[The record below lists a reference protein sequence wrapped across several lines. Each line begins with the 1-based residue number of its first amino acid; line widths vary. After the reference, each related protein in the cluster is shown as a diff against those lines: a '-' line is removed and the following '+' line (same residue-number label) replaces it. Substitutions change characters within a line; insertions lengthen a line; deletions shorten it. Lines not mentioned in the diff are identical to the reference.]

1 MCVCEC
7 KVLCLRCVVLLQTEV
22 VRERVPTDTYTHN
35 TVRDRVQSSIRVRPR
50 CCPPAVPVC
59 FQRCQKLPKR
69 RANVTPPSMQSQEEA
84 VEGTEGVHNK
94 PAGGDPAPA
103 NPPSSNEFYF
113 HLPARF
119 PASHMMPIGIGVQ
132 GAVCSAVD
140 IKTGRRLAVKKL
152 SQPFQDVTFAKRA
165 YRELKLMRL
174 VDHPNIIK
182 LLYAYTPQ
190 QTLDTFRDVYIFTE
204 LMDSSLQHVFGTK
217 LDHERISFLVYQM
230 LCGIRYLHS
239 AGIIHRDL
247 KPSNIVVRKNC
258 TLKILDFGLARS
270 IDTSFTMT
278 QYVVTRHYRAPE
290 IILNMEYD
298 TKVDLWSIGCIMAEL
313 ITGAVL
319 FPGTDHVDQWMR
331 IVETL
336 GTPRPEFIA
345 RTTPGTQR
353 YISNQ
358 PVVAGRPFGELFPD
372 EVFEGMASPNVPQL
386 TNDAARD
393 FLRRMLAFDPMERI
407 SVDEALAH
415 PYVSVWYYEEDVMRP
430 PPKPYDHALDAR
442 NLTVEQWKRLLF
454 EEIQDIQR
462 TMSLDEAG

>member
-1 MCVCEC
+1 
-7 KVLCLRCVVLLQTEV
+7 
-22 VRERVPTDTYTHN
+22 
-35 TVRDRVQSSIRVRPR
+35 
-50 CCPPAVPVC
+50 
-59 FQRCQKLPKR
+59 
-69 RANVTPPSMQSQEEA
+69 MQSQQNGEDTQEHGIA
-84 VEGTEGVHNK
+84 VNSDALRTRT
-94 PAGGDPAPA
+94 
-103 NPPSSNEFYF
+103 NEFHF
-113 HLPARF
+113 DLPSRF
-119 PASHMMPIGIGVQ
+119 PHSHMAPIGIGVQ

-140 IKTGRRLAVKKL
+140 LKTGRRLAIKKL
-152 SQPFQDVTFAKRA
+152 SQPFQDVTFAKRS

-190 QTLDTFRDVYIFTE
+190 QSLETFRDVYIFTE
-204 LMDSSLQHVFGTK
+204 LMDNNLRNVIGTK

-230 LCGIRYLHS
+230 LCGIKYLHA

-247 KPSNIVVRKNC
+247 KPSNIVVCKNC
-258 TLKILDFGLARS
+258 SLKILDFGLARS
-270 IDTSFTMT
+270 IEASFTMT

-298 TKVDLWSIGCIMAEL
+298 TKVDIWSIGCIMAEL
-313 ITGAVL
+313 ITGHVL

-331 IVETL
+331 IVQTL

-358 PVVAGRPFGELFPD
+358 PPVAGRAFDELFPD
-372 EVFEGMASPNVPQL
+372 AVFDTVVSNHPQL

-407 SVDEALAH
+407 SVDEALEH
-415 PYVSVWYYEEDVMRP
+415 PYIRVWYYEEDVNRP
-430 PPKPYDHALDAR
+430 PPKPYDHSIDAQD
-442 NLTVEQWKRLLF
+442 LSVAQWKKLLY

-462 TMSLDEAG
+462 TMSLDEEG

>member
-1 MCVCEC
+1 
-7 KVLCLRCVVLLQTEV
+7 
-22 VRERVPTDTYTHN
+22 
-35 TVRDRVQSSIRVRPR
+35 
-50 CCPPAVPVC
+50 
-59 FQRCQKLPKR
+59 
-69 RANVTPPSMQSQEEA
+69 MQSQQNGDEDQEHRSGANGEA
-84 VEGTEGVHNK
+84 FRTGT
-94 PAGGDPAPA
+94 
-103 NPPSSNEFYF
+103 NEFRF
-113 HLPARF
+113 DLPSRF
-119 PASHMMPIGIGVQ
+119 PHSHMAPIGIGVQ

-140 IKTGRRLAVKKL
+140 LKTGRRLAIKKL
-152 SQPFQDVTFAKRA
+152 SQPFQDVTFAKRS

-190 QTLDTFRDVYIFTE
+190 QSLETFRDVYIFTE
-204 LMDSSLQHVFGTK
+204 LMDNNLRNVIGTK

-230 LCGIRYLHS
+230 LCGIKYLHA

-247 KPSNIVVRKNC
+247 KPSNIVVCKNC
-258 TLKILDFGLARS
+258 SLKILDFGLARS
-270 IDTSFTMT
+270 IEASFTMT

-298 TKVDLWSIGCIMAEL
+298 TKVDIWSIGCIMAEL
-313 ITGAVL
+313 VTGHVL

-331 IVETL
+331 IVQTL

-358 PVVAGRPFGELFPD
+358 PTVTGRSFGDLFPD
-372 EVFEGMASPNVPQL
+372 EVFDTVVSNHPQL

-407 SVDEALAH
+407 SVDEALEH
-415 PYVSVWYYEEDVMRP
+415 PYIRVWYYEEDVNRP
-430 PPKPYDHALDAR
+430 PPKPYDHSIDAQH
-442 NLTVEQWKRLLF
+442 LTVAQWKQLLY